1 MDESG
6 SRGDAGVKGCLKG
19 LLVVWV
25 VDESWRWLW
34 GDSGGGAAVMVGG
47 WVRAREGG
55 ICGVAARRRDDMA
68 DGVARKLV
76 LAAKLTPPG
85 DDEEEDDDDED
96 DDGEADW
103 ESLWEREGTTL
114 PRTALE
120 GEEVGERVVV
130 VGMATGGDPY
140 SMMSA

>member
-1 MDESG
+1 
-6 SRGDAGVKGCLKG
+6 
-19 LLVVWV
+19 
-25 VDESWRWLW
+25 
-34 GDSGGGAAVMVGG
+34 
-47 WVRAREGG
+47 
-55 ICGVAARRRDDMA
+55 
-68 DGVARKLV
+68 V

-85 DDEEEDDDDED
+85 DEEEDDDDDE

-130 VGMATGGDPY
+130 GMATGGDPY